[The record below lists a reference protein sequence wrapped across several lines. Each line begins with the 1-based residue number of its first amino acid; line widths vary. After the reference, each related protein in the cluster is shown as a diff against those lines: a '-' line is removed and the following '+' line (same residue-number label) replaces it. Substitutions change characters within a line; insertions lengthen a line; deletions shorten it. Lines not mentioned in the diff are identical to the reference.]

1 VRGRIKAKKTSGGLK
16 KNSPSRPL
24 VRLRRTVLLLLPVAA
39 FAAAV
44 YLISTAAGSA
54 FPLRQIVFVG
64 NTHLTDDELKSL
76 AGLKNGENL
85 LALSSREVY
94 EKMMKSP
101 WIRSVMIRKEL
112 PDRLRIV
119 ITESEPFALL
129 DMKGHLFIVDDRG
142 ELLEELK
149 DNPMPFLP
157 VITGNP
163 FGDKEVILDA
173 IRLAKAIKTT
183 GLLLEKDHIEII
195 AAKAEDL
202 SVNLDGLLVKVGV
215 GDYEGK
221 LLRLKALE
229 DEIKKRDIPV
239 DYIDLRFANR
249 VVVKT
254 AREVV
259 KR

>member
-1 VRGRIKAKKTSGGLK
+1 MRGRVRMKKTSGWLK
-16 KNSPSRPL
+16 KKGPVRPL
-24 VRLRRTVLLLLPVAA
+24 AKIKRTVLILVPIAA
-39 FAAAV
+39 LAAAI
-44 YLISTAAGSA
+44 YLISTAASSA
-54 FPLRQIVFVG
+54 FPLREIVFVG
-64 NTHLTDDELKSL
+64 NTHLTDDELKGL
-76 AGLKNGENL
+76 AGLREGENL
-85 LALSSREVY
+85 LTLSSREIY
-94 EKMMKSP
+94 GKMVKSP

-112 PDRLRIV
+112 PDRLRIL
-119 ITESEPFALL
+119 ITEAEPFALL

-149 DNPMPFLP
+149 NSPVPFLP

-163 FGDKEVILDA
+163 FGDKEVFLDA

-183 GLLLEKDHIEII
+183 GLLLEKDHVEII
-195 AAKAEDL
+195 ARKAEDL

-221 LLRLKALE
+221 LLRLRALE

-239 DYIDLRFANR
+239 DYVDLRFANR

-254 AREVV
+254 VHEVV
-259 KR
+259 K

>member
-1 VRGRIKAKKTSGGLK
+1 MRSRVRMKKTSGLLK
-16 KNSPSRPL
+16 KNGPARPL
-24 VRLRRTVLLLLPVAA
+24 AKIKRTVLILLPVAA
-39 FAAAV
+39 FTVAI
-44 YLISTAAGSA
+44 YLISTAASSA
-54 FPLRQIVFVG
+54 FPLREIVFVG

-76 AGLKNGENL
+76 AGLRKGENL
-85 LALSSREVY
+85 LTLSSREIY
-94 EKMMKSP
+94 EKMVKSP
-101 WIRSVMIRKEL
+101 WIRSVIIRKEL
-112 PDRLRIV
+112 PDRLRIL
-119 ITESEPFALL
+119 ITEAEPFALL

-149 DNPMPFLP
+149 NSPVPFLP

-163 FGDKEVILDA
+163 FGDKEVFLDA

-183 GLLLEKDHIEII
+183 GLLLEKDHVEII
-195 AAKAEDL
+195 ARKAEEL
-202 SVNLDGLLVKVGV
+202 SVNLDGTLVKVGV

-221 LLRLKALE
+221 LRRLRALE

-254 AREVV
+254 VHEVV
-259 KR
+259 K

>member
-1 VRGRIKAKKTSGGLK
+1 VRGRIKTKKTSGALK

-24 VRLRRTVLLLLPVAA
+24 ARLRRTILVLLPVAA

-44 YLISTAAGSA
+44 YLISTASGSA

-76 AGLKNGENL
+76 AGLKKGENL
-85 LALSSREVY
+85 LALSSRGIY
-94 EKMMKSP
+94 EKMTKSP

-119 ITESEPFALL
+119 ITEAEPFALL

-149 DNPMPFLP
+149 DSPMPFLP

-195 AAKAEDL
+195 ASKAEDL
-202 SVNLDGLLVKVGV
+202 SVNLDGLLVKVGA

-254 AREVV
+254 AHEVV

>member
-1 VRGRIKAKKTSGGLK
+1 MMKKTSGGMK
-16 KNSPSRPL
+16 KNSPSHPL
-24 VRLRRTVLLLLPVAA
+24 AKLRRTVLVLLPVAA

-76 AGLKNGENL
+76 AGLKKGENL
-85 LALSSREVY
+85 LTLSSREIY
-94 EKMMKSP
+94 EKMTKSP

-149 DNPMPFLP
+149 DSPMPFLP

-173 IRLAKAIKTT
+173 IRLAKAIKKT
-183 GLLLEKDHIEII
+183 GLLMEKDHIEII
-195 AAKAEDL
+195 ASKAEEL

-215 GDYEGK
+215 GGYEGK
-221 LLRLKALE
+221 LLRLRALE

-249 VVVKT
+249 VVVK
-254 AREVV
+254 AAHEVV